1 MDFKRIFDIGFS
13 ICAIGVTLPI
23 TIPIAII
30 IKLTDG
36 GKFFFIQ
43 KRPGLN
49 GKEFCLYKFKTMH
62 ENNNKILK
70 EFLGKNPQAKKEWQK
85 YRKLKTYDPR
95 VTPIGKFLR
104 KTSLDELPQ
113 FINVLKGDMSVV
125 GPRPYIM
132 SEFEEYSIPKETV
145 DKLLSV
151 KPGVTGLWQVSSRNE
166 VIFEERISLD
176 LEYIK
181 NQSFLLDLKIILKT
195 IRVMITGK
203 GAY

>member
-1 MDFKRIFDIGFS
+1 MKRLFDIGFS
-13 ICAIGVTLPI
+13 VFAIVVTLPI

-36 GKFFFIQ
+36 GKIIFIQ

-49 GKEFCLYKFKTMH
+49 GKEFNLYKFKTMY
-62 ENNNKILK
+62 ENNDKILK
-70 EFLGKNPQAKKEWQK
+70 EFLEEKPQAKEEWQK

-95 VTPIGKFLR
+95 VTPIGRFLR

-132 SEFEEYSIPKETV
+132 SEFEEHNISKEV
-145 DKLLSV
+145 VSKLLSV

-166 VIFEERISLD
+166 ATFEERIKQD
-176 LEYIK
+176 EEYIENK
-181 NQSFLLDLKIILKT
+181 SFLMDLKIILQT
-195 IRVMITGK
+195 IKVMATRK

>member
-1 MDFKRIFDIGFS
+1 MLKRTFDIFFS
-13 ICAIGVTLPI
+13 IFVIIITLPI

-36 GKFFFIQ
+36 GKIFFVQ

-49 GKEFCLYKFKTMH
+49 GREFKLYKFKTMY
-62 ENNNKILK
+62 EDNDEILEK
-70 EFLGKNPQAKKEWQK
+70 FLNKNPKAKEEWQK

-132 SEFEEYSIPKETV
+132 SEFEEFNIPKKII

-166 VIFEERISLD
+166 ATFEERIKQD
-176 LEYIK
+176 LEYIENK
-181 NQSFLLDLKIILKT
+181 SFLYDLKIILKT
-195 IRVMITGK
+195 IKVMLTGK

>member
-1 MDFKRIFDIGFS
+1 MKRLFDIGFS
-13 ICAIGVTLPI
+13 VFAIAVTLPI
-23 TIPIAII
+23 TIPIALI

-36 GKFFFIQ
+36 GNIFFIQ

-49 GKEFCLYKFKTMH
+49 GKRFDLYKFKTMY
-62 ENNNKILK
+62 ENNNEILK
-70 EFLGKNPQAKKEWQK
+70 EFLEKNPEAKKEWLT

-95 VTPIGKFLR
+95 VTSVGRFLR

-132 SEFEEYSIPKETV
+132 SEFKDYNIPKEV
-145 DKLLSV
+145 VNKLLSV
-151 KPGVTGLWQVSSRNE
+151 KPGVTGLWQVSLRNE
-166 VIFEERISLD
+166 ATFEERIKQD

-181 NQSFLLDLKIILKT
+181 NQSFLMDLKIILQT
-195 IRVMITGK
+195 IKVMATGK